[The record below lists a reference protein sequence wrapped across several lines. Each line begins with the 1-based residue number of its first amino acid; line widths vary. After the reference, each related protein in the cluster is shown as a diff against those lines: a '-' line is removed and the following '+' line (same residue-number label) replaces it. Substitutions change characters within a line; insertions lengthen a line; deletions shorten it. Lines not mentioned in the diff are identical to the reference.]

1 MTERNDSLLPN
12 EQETVMVYFD
22 PELIQTMADRSAAK
36 RQNFRELLSAAEE
49 GSLDAAYRLG
59 LNYYEGSDGAP
70 KDEAQALRWL
80 TKAAE
85 GEVCFVENL
94 PIAPF
99 AERIEAMVLYDWDRA
114 YPADVH
120 LDLDPAAAGF
130 TLKEERS
137 FPGTS
142 HEKIIRKIYE
152 REAAHGEEEE

>member
-85 GEVCFVENL
+85 GDH
-94 PIAPF
+94 IA
-99 AERIEAMVLYDWDRA
+99 AQYSLGMCV
-114 YPADVH
+114 
-120 LDLDPAAAGF
+120 
-130 TLKEERS
+130 
-137 FPGTS
+137 
-142 HEKIIRKIYE
+142 
-152 REAAHGEEEE
+152 